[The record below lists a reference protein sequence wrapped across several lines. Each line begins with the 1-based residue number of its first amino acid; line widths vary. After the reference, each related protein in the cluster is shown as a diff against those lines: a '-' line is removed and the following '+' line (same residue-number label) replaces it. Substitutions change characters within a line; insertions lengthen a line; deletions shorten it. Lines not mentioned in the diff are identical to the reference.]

1 MSKLLLLLV
10 VVSLVGFFLQ
20 QLVEALFIATVIVFT
35 AFMFIGLVFVFQGLS
50 TNDTTQLIGGL
61 AMTAFSASY
70 ILASYIYVKRK
81 NGEKKGNG

>member
-35 AFMFIGLVFVFQGLS
+35 AFMFIGLIFVFQGLS

-81 NGEKKGNG
+81 DREKRGNG